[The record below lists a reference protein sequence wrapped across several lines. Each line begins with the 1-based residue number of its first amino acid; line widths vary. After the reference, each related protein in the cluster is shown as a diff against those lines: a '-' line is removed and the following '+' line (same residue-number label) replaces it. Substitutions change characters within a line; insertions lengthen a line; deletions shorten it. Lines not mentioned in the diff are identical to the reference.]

1 MVREKVNILSKQV
14 YYIVTKTYIYVYIYI
29 DTHTYIYILY
39 HRYSKTEG
47 LVAMQMAMH
56 LAVSHAVQVNPSP
69 PPDLAGKPS
78 TFSGVYTIEDLSDG
92 LVYPRVAPAR

>member
-1 MVREKVNILSKQV
+1 
-14 YYIVTKTYIYVYIYI
+14 
-29 DTHTYIYILY
+29 
-39 HRYSKTEG
+39 
-47 LVAMQMAMH
+47 MQMAMH